1 MGPKFSWRSRG
12 GARLPE
18 RLYDSSEKAARTR
31 SLGNLDPGA
40 GVSYVLQVHGAQLSC
55 RLGVIQPAIERLL

>member
-18 RLYDSSEKAARTR
+18 RLYDSSEKAARTY
-31 SLGNLDPGA
+31 SMGNLDPG
-40 GVSYVLQVHGAQLSC
+40 VVCLMCYRYMEHSFLV
-55 RLGVIQPAIERLL
+55 E